1 MKQRHSFVYYL
12 GKYILLLKLSFKRP
26 EKWKVY
32 WAEITREM
40 VSIGLG
46 SLGIVSIISVFIGAV
61 STVQTAFQLVSD
73 FIPKSIIGGITRDT
87 TILEFSPT
95 IVSLVLA
102 GRVGSS
108 ITSQIGTMRVTEQID
123 ALEIMGV
130 NAPGYLIMPKIVG
143 GITMFPLLVIVSIAL
158 ALFGGYMAGGIS
170 GAVSY
175 ADYITGLTTDFNSL
189 FLKISIIKSLTF
201 AFIITSISAYQGF
214 YTSGGALEVGQSSTK
229 AVVISCI
236 MILIADYVIAQLL
249 L

>member
-1 MKQRHSFVYYL
+1 MNQRRPFVYYL
-12 GKYILLLKLSFKRP
+12 GKYILLLRLSFKRP

-32 WAEITREM
+32 WSEIMREM
-40 VSIGLG
+40 VSIGIG

-73 FIPKSIIGGITRDT
+73 FIPRSIIGGITRDT

-130 NAPGYLIMPKIVG
+130 NAPGYLIMPKVIG
-143 GITMFPLLVIVSIAL
+143 GLTTFPLLVIISIAL
-158 ALFGGYMAGGIS
+158 ALFGGYMAGGLS

-175 ADYITGLTTDFNSL
+175 ADYVTGLTTDFNPL

-201 AFIITSISAYQGF
+201 AFIITTISAYHGF

-236 MILIADYVIAQLL
+236 MILVADYVLAQLL

>member
-1 MKQRHSFVYYL
+1 MSQRRPFVYYL
-12 GKYILLLKLSFKRP
+12 GKYILLLRLSFKRP

-32 WAEITREM
+32 WSEIIREM
-40 VSIGLG
+40 VSIGIG

-73 FIPKSIIGGITRDT
+73 FIPRSIIGGITRDT

-130 NAPGYLIMPKIVG
+130 NAPGYLIMPKVIG
-143 GITMFPLLVIVSIAL
+143 GLTTFPLLVIISIAL
-158 ALFGGYMAGGIS
+158 AIFGGYMAGGLS

-175 ADYITGLTTDFNSL
+175 ADYVTGLTTDFNPL

-201 AFIITSISAYQGF
+201 AFIITTISAYHGF

-236 MILIADYVIAQLL
+236 MILVADYVIAQLL